1 MTMSDDNRYP
11 KSVFGVGGEPDPRF
25 TLANERTFLSWI
37 RTALAIIAAGVAI
50 EELQVGNNPILRTL
64 AALLMILGGA
74 VMAVYAFY
82 RWKKSER
89 AMREQKPLPAFK
101 AGAVVSGL
109 TAVAAI
115 AVVLLLLI

>member
-1 MTMSDDNRYP
+1 MSDDNRYP

-50 EELQVGNNPILRTL
+50 EELQVGDNPMLRTL

-74 VMAVYAFY
+74 VMAVYSFY

-109 TAVAAI
+109 TALAAI